1 MVRTGTACQFRK
13 SPRMGA
19 GGRSP
24 KLLDADGH
32 EDHAPDGPAGLGVPV
47 PLRSGPAAL
56 AGPADHLPPAGDVT
70 GNKAKRGRE
79 VPIPADLAS
88 SLADLVSMRPRDRQ
102 LPIFDISWQW
112 VSTRAGSPP
121 RCCSGGWDTGPWP
134 RRSDTWS
141 WPAATTPGWSGCSNR
156 IRVGMLA
163 RHLFRPAGRH
173 GRRRAC
179 HGVPVGN
186 GSVGHLL
193 DTAQRRRRGG
203 DHLHGGLVPGSPGFG
218 DDRRHPGGRTAPAG
232 TPGRLGKCDRRR

>member
-1 MVRTGTACQFRK
+1 M
-13 SPRMGA
+13 
-19 GGRSP
+19 
-24 KLLDADGH
+24 
-32 EDHAPDGPAGLGVPV
+32 PV

-56 AGPADHLPPAGDVT
+56 AGPADHLPPAEDVT

-79 VPIPADLAS
+79 VPTPADLAS

-121 RCCSGGWDTGPWP
+121 RCCSGSWDTGPWP

-163 RHLFRPAGRH
+163 RHLFTALLAGM
-173 GRRRAC
+173 A
-179 HGVPVGN
+179 VVA
-186 GSVGHLL
+186 L
-193 DTAQRRRRGG
+193 AMA
-203 DHLHGGLVPGSPGFG
+203 F
-218 DDRRHPGGRTAPAG
+218 
-232 TPGRLGKCDRRR
+232 RLGKGLLGIYSILRSAGEEVVITFMTVLFLGLLVLGMIAVILVAVRLRPGRRDD